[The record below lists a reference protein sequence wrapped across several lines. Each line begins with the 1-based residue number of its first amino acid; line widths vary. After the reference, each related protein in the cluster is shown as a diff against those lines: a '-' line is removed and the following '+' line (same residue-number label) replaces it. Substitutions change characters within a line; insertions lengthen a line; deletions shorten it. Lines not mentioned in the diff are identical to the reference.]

1 MRLVIDTNV
10 LVSGLLKP
18 SGPPG
23 RILDKVVQ
31 GIVIPVYSSVILDEY
46 EAVLTRRKFAFDPA
60 STGALLE
67 LIAAEGWPVSRIAR
81 LDMRFRDED
90 DRPFYECA
98 AAADCPLVTGNI
110 RDFPAKGSV
119 EILNPAQL
127 MRRLESAG

>member
-31 GIVIPVYSSVILDEY
+31 GIVIPVYSSMILDEY
-46 EAVLTRRKFAFDPA
+46 EAVFTRRKFAFNPA
-60 STGALLE
+60 SASALLE
-67 LIAAEGWPVSRIAR
+67 LITAEGWPVSRITR
-81 LDMRFRDED
+81 VDTRFRDED

-98 AAADCPLVTGNI
+98 AAADCPLVTGNL

-119 EILNPAQL
+119 EILSPAEL
-127 MRRLESAG
+127 MRRLET